1 MKALTDLYA
10 AAALVLVFLLF
21 GCLLRAYLGPTA
33 ADRVVAVNVIGTK
46 AVILLCLVSAV
57 FEEGFFLDVALVYAL
72 ISFLA
77 TICLAR
83 LVLRE
88 KKRWGEWR

>member
-1 MKALTDLYA
+1 MIQFHAG
-10 AAALVLVFLLF
+10 AAALLAFLIL

-46 AVILLCLVSAV
+46 AVILLCLVSAA
-57 FEEGFFLDVALVYAL
+57 FEEGFFLDVALVYSL

-77 TICLAR
+77 TVCLAR
-83 LVLRE
+83 LVLQKEQGRE
-88 KKRWGEWR
+88 AR

>member
-1 MKALTDLYA
+1 MTPFYTGA
-10 AAALVLVFLLF
+10 AILLVLLIL
-21 GCLLRAYLGPTA
+21 GCLIRAYLGPTA

-57 FEEGFFLDVALVYAL
+57 FQESFFLDVALVYAL

-77 TICLAR
+77 TVCLAR
-83 LVLRE
+83 LVLE
-88 KKRWGEWR
+88 KEHAKGEK